1 MLLFRRGI
9 IKPTEGYKN
18 LNHYGM
24 FESYFKIA
32 LRNIIK
38 NRGYSFINI
47 SGLAIGM
54 AATMLILMWVQN
66 EISVDRFHENT
77 DRIFQ
82 MYSRDQNNGQ
92 LDVWGNTPAL
102 LAPELKQSYGEVE
115 DAVRF
120 RIVYFLTKT
129 GEKHY
134 NVAGAFAD
142 PNFLSVFSFPLLH
155 GTKSALQDDS
165 GVVLAEKLAI
175 KLFGTTDCIGK
186 TVIINDNDSF
196 MVAGVLKG
204 SPSLDFD
211 EKVKNITIK
220 HIEKGDGSTREVF
233 SHPLSKIHL
242 YASPENG
249 RLTRGRIET
258 VQLFITIAAFI
269 LLIACINFMNL

>member
-1 MLLFRRGI
+1 MKKESTPPHLFLRFFRWFCHPKLRDHIEGDLMELYEERVNAFGKRKADIKFIFDVMLLFRRGI

-66 EISVDRFHENT
+66 EISVDRFHEKT
-77 DRIFQ
+77 DRIYQ
-82 MYSRDQNNGQ
+82 MYSRDENNGQ

-196 MVAGVLKG
+196 MVTGVLKG
-204 SPSLDFD
+204 L
-211 EKVKNITIK
+211 
-220 HIEKGDGSTREVF
+220 
-233 SHPLSKIHL
+233 
-242 YASPENG
+242 
-249 RLTRGRIET
+249 
-258 VQLFITIAAFI
+258 
-269 LLIACINFMNL
+269 